1 MKLRVS
7 DLRILLR
14 IYYQKHLF
22 QNHDQ
27 VKNMRSKILTLILL
41 ILLILFISTTL
52 QIYEKTYANE
62 IYDNRHTIG
71 FPQNITYTINI
82 SSSELSEIINQL
94 KNIDNITSSCKNIDC
109 VQNISSSYIR
119 SVANRLRDEGVLSND
134 AYDAINI
141 LSNPGSSDYKDLYS
155 LINDPEIRSLLSQ
168 LNTSDIQ
175 KFAELANSSMNR
187 LMEMYVSGRISYKE
201 YAAALELIRR
211 LALEKN
217 VYDIYNLAGEREMD
231 LLRAII
237 DRSYSDALLKMISA
251 SKDISLIEKGS
262 SNKIFVSQNNMSGL
276 NLFSGFEGLRL
287 VQIMFPSIPLTMILG
302 IAVVGVLITLIIML
316 LRLGVNPL
324 EKISRYITNR
334 GVIDISKLSNLPTPI
349 KIYWMAV
356 SILSKRVPRYENET
370 HREYLRKII
379 ENKDPSSQN
388 FSKIT
393 EVYELTKYAGVINKD
408 LEKTAEESFKEMSR
422 R

>member
-1 MKLRVS
+1 
-7 DLRILLR
+7 
-14 IYYQKHLF
+14 
-22 QNHDQ
+22 
-27 VKNMRSKILTLILL
+27 MRSKILTL

-262 SNKIFVSQNNMSGL
+262 SNKIFVSQNNMSGS

-334 GVIDISKLSNLPTPI
+334 GVIDISRLSNLPTPI

>member
-1 MKLRVS
+1 
-7 DLRILLR
+7 
-14 IYYQKHLF
+14 
-22 QNHDQ
+22 
-27 VKNMRSKILTLILL
+27 MRSKILTLILL
-41 ILLILFISTTL
+41 ILLISTTL

-82 SSSELSEIINQL
+82 SNSELSEIINQL

-141 LSNPGSSDYKDLYS
+141 LSNSGSSDYKDLYS

-262 SNKIFVSQNNMSGL
+262 SNKIFVSQNNMSGS
-276 NLFSGFEGLRL
+276 NLFSGFKGLRL
-287 VQIMFPSIPLTMILG
+287 VQIMFPSIPLTMILE

-334 GVIDISKLSNLPTPI
+334 GVIDISRLSNLPTPI

>member
-1 MKLRVS
+1 
-7 DLRILLR
+7 
-14 IYYQKHLF
+14 
-22 QNHDQ
+22 
-27 VKNMRSKILTLILL
+27 
-41 ILLILFISTTL
+41 
-52 QIYEKTYANE
+52 IYEKTYANE

-287 VQIMFPSIPLTMILG
+287 VQIMFPSIPLTMILE

>member
-1 MKLRVS
+1 
-7 DLRILLR
+7 
-14 IYYQKHLF
+14 
-22 QNHDQ
+22 
-27 VKNMRSKILTLILL
+27 MRSKILTL

-94 KNIDNITSSCKNIDC
+94 KNIDNITSSCRNIDC

-141 LSNPGSSDYKDLYS
+141 LSNSGSSDYKDLYS

-334 GVIDISKLSNLPTPI
+334 GVIDINKLSNLPTPI

>member
-1 MKLRVS
+1 
-7 DLRILLR
+7 
-14 IYYQKHLF
+14 
-22 QNHDQ
+22 
-27 VKNMRSKILTLILL
+27 MRSKILTLILL
-41 ILLILFISTTL
+41 ILLISTTL

-71 FPQNITYTINI
+71 FPQNITYIINI

-251 SKDISLIEKGS
+251 SKDISLMEKGS

>member
-41 ILLILFISTTL
+41 ILLISTTL

-82 SSSELSEIINQL
+82 SNSELSEIINQL

-141 LSNPGSSDYKDLYS
+141 LSNSGSSDYKDLYS

-262 SNKIFVSQNNMSGL
+262 SNKIFVSQNNMSGS
-276 NLFSGFEGLRL
+276 NLFSGFKGLRL
-287 VQIMFPSIPLTMILG
+287 VQIMFPSIPLTMILE

-334 GVIDISKLSNLPTPI
+334 GVIDISRLSNLPTPI

>member
-1 MKLRVS
+1 
-7 DLRILLR
+7 
-14 IYYQKHLF
+14 
-22 QNHDQ
+22 
-27 VKNMRSKILTLILL
+27 MRSKILTL

>member
-1 MKLRVS
+1 
-7 DLRILLR
+7 
-14 IYYQKHLF
+14 
-22 QNHDQ
+22 
-27 VKNMRSKILTLILL
+27 MRSKILTLILL
-41 ILLILFISTTL
+41 ILLISTTL

-155 LINDPEIRSLLSQ
+155 SINDPEIRSLLSQ

>member
-1 MKLRVS
+1 
-7 DLRILLR
+7 
-14 IYYQKHLF
+14 
-22 QNHDQ
+22 
-27 VKNMRSKILTLILL
+27 MRSKILTLILL
-41 ILLILFISTTL
+41 ILLISTTL

-71 FPQNITYTINI
+71 FPQNITYIINI

-94 KNIDNITSSCKNIDC
+94 KNIDNITSSCRNIDC

>member
-7 DLRILLR
+7 DLRILLK

-27 VKNMRSKILTLILL
+27 VKNMRSKILTL

>member
-1 MKLRVS
+1 
-7 DLRILLR
+7 
-14 IYYQKHLF
+14 
-22 QNHDQ
+22 
-27 VKNMRSKILTLILL
+27 MRSKILTLILL
-41 ILLILFISTTL
+41 ILLILLISTTL

-94 KNIDNITSSCKNIDC
+94 KNIDNITSGCKNIDC

-262 SNKIFVSQNNMSGL
+262 SNKIFVSQNNMSGS

-287 VQIMFPSIPLTMILG
+287 VQIMFPSIPLTMILE
-302 IAVVGVLITLIIML
+302 IAVVGVLITLIMML

-334 GVIDISKLSNLPTPI
+334 GVIDISRLSNLPTPI

-370 HREYLRKII
+370 HREYLKKII

>member
-1 MKLRVS
+1 
-7 DLRILLR
+7 
-14 IYYQKHLF
+14 
-22 QNHDQ
+22 
-27 VKNMRSKILTLILL
+27 MRSKILTL

-141 LSNPGSSDYKDLYS
+141 LSNPGSFDYKDLYS

-262 SNKIFVSQNNMSGL
+262 SNKIFVSQNNMSGS

>member
-1 MKLRVS
+1 
-7 DLRILLR
+7 
-14 IYYQKHLF
+14 
-22 QNHDQ
+22 
-27 VKNMRSKILTLILL
+27 MRSKILTLILL

-141 LSNPGSSDYKDLYS
+141 LSNSGSSDYKDLYS

>member
-1 MKLRVS
+1 
-7 DLRILLR
+7 
-14 IYYQKHLF
+14 
-22 QNHDQ
+22 
-27 VKNMRSKILTLILL
+27 MRSKILTL

-94 KNIDNITSSCKNIDC
+94 KNIDNITSSCRNIDC
-109 VQNISSSYIR
+109 VQSISSSYIR

-141 LSNPGSSDYKDLYS
+141 LSNPGSFDYKDLYS

-262 SNKIFVSQNNMSGL
+262 SNKIFVSQNNMSGS

>member
-1 MKLRVS
+1 
-7 DLRILLR
+7 
-14 IYYQKHLF
+14 
-22 QNHDQ
+22 
-27 VKNMRSKILTLILL
+27 MRSKILTLILL
-41 ILLILFISTTL
+41 ILLISTTL

-94 KNIDNITSSCKNIDC
+94 KNIDNITSSCKNINC

-201 YAAALELIRR
+201 YAAALELIKR

-262 SNKIFVSQNNMSGL
+262 SNKIFVSQNNMSGS

-287 VQIMFPSIPLTMILG
+287 VQIMFPSIPLTMILE

-334 GVIDISKLSNLPTPI
+334 GVIDISRLSNLPTPI

>member
-1 MKLRVS
+1 
-7 DLRILLR
+7 
-14 IYYQKHLF
+14 
-22 QNHDQ
+22 
-27 VKNMRSKILTLILL
+27 MRSKILTLILL
-41 ILLILFISTTL
+41 ILLISTTL

-71 FPQNITYTINI
+71 FPQNITYIINI

-94 KNIDNITSSCKNIDC
+94 KNIDNITSSCRNIDC

-287 VQIMFPSIPLTMILG
+287 VQIMFPSIPLTMILE

>member
-1 MKLRVS
+1 
-7 DLRILLR
+7 
-14 IYYQKHLF
+14 
-22 QNHDQ
+22 
-27 VKNMRSKILTLILL
+27 MRSKILTL

-94 KNIDNITSSCKNIDC
+94 KNIDNITSSCRNIDC

>member
-27 VKNMRSKILTLILL
+27 VKNMRSKILTL

>member
-1 MKLRVS
+1 
-7 DLRILLR
+7 
-14 IYYQKHLF
+14 
-22 QNHDQ
+22 
-27 VKNMRSKILTLILL
+27 MRSKILTLILL
-41 ILLILFISTTL
+41 ILLISTTF

-155 LINDPEIRSLLSQ
+155 SINDPEIRSLLSQ

>member
-1 MKLRVS
+1 
-7 DLRILLR
+7 
-14 IYYQKHLF
+14 
-22 QNHDQ
+22 
-27 VKNMRSKILTLILL
+27 MRSTILTLILL
-41 ILLILFISTTL
+41 ILLISTTL

-141 LSNPGSSDYKDLYS
+141 LSNSGSSDYKDLYS

-334 GVIDISKLSNLPTPI
+334 GVIDISKLSHLPTPI

>member
-1 MKLRVS
+1 
-7 DLRILLR
+7 
-14 IYYQKHLF
+14 
-22 QNHDQ
+22 
-27 VKNMRSKILTLILL
+27 MRSKISTLILL
-41 ILLILFISTTL
+41 ILLILLISTTL

-237 DRSYSDALLKMISA
+237 DRSYSNALLKMISA

-287 VQIMFPSIPLTMILG
+287 VQIMFPSIPLTMILE

>member
-1 MKLRVS
+1 
-7 DLRILLR
+7 
-14 IYYQKHLF
+14 
-22 QNHDQ
+22 
-27 VKNMRSKILTLILL
+27 MRSKILTLILL
-41 ILLILFISTTL
+41 ILLILLISTTL

-141 LSNPGSSDYKDLYS
+141 LSNSGSSDYKDLYS

-262 SNKIFVSQNNMSGL
+262 SNKIFVSQNNMSGS

-287 VQIMFPSIPLTMILG
+287 VQIMFPSIPLTMILE

-334 GVIDISKLSNLPTPI
+334 GVIDISRLSNLPTPI

>member
-1 MKLRVS
+1 MG
-7 DLRILLR
+7 
-14 IYYQKHLF
+14 
-22 QNHDQ
+22 
-27 VKNMRSKILTLILL
+27 SKILTLILL
-41 ILLILFISTTL
+41 ILLILLISTTL

-141 LSNPGSSDYKDLYS
+141 LSNSGSSDYKDLYS

-262 SNKIFVSQNNMSGL
+262 SNKIFVSQNNMSGS

-287 VQIMFPSIPLTMILG
+287 VQIMFPSIPLTMILE

-370 HREYLRKII
+370 HREYLKKII

>member
-1 MKLRVS
+1 
-7 DLRILLR
+7 
-14 IYYQKHLF
+14 
-22 QNHDQ
+22 
-27 VKNMRSKILTLILL
+27 
-41 ILLILFISTTL
+41 
-52 QIYEKTYANE
+52 
-62 IYDNRHTIG
+62 
-71 FPQNITYTINI
+71 
-82 SSSELSEIINQL
+82 
-94 KNIDNITSSCKNIDC
+94 
-109 VQNISSSYIR
+109 
-119 SVANRLRDEGVLSND
+119 
-134 AYDAINI
+134 
-141 LSNPGSSDYKDLYS
+141 
-155 LINDPEIRSLLSQ
+155 
-168 LNTSDIQ
+168 
-175 KFAELANSSMNR
+175 
-187 LMEMYVSGRISYKE
+187 MEMYVSGRISYKE

-262 SNKIFVSQNNMSGL
+262 SNKIFVSQNNMSGP

-287 VQIMFPSIPLTMILG
+287 VQIMFPSIPLTMILE

>member
-1 MKLRVS
+1 
-7 DLRILLR
+7 
-14 IYYQKHLF
+14 
-22 QNHDQ
+22 
-27 VKNMRSKILTLILL
+27 MRSKILTLILL
-41 ILLILFISTTL
+41 ILLILLISTTL

-94 KNIDNITSSCKNIDC
+94 KNIDNITSGCKNIDC

-262 SNKIFVSQNNMSGL
+262 SNKIFVSQNNMSGS

-287 VQIMFPSIPLTMILG
+287 VQIMFPSIPLTMILE

-370 HREYLRKII
+370 HREYLKKII

>member
-1 MKLRVS
+1 
-7 DLRILLR
+7 
-14 IYYQKHLF
+14 
-22 QNHDQ
+22 
-27 VKNMRSKILTLILL
+27 MRSKILTLILL
-41 ILLILFISTTL
+41 ILLISTTL

-94 KNIDNITSSCKNIDC
+94 KNIDNITSGCKNIDC

-141 LSNPGSSDYKDLYS
+141 LSNSGSSDYKDLYS

-262 SNKIFVSQNNMSGL
+262 SNKIFVSQNNMSGS

-287 VQIMFPSIPLTMILG
+287 VQIMFPSIPLTMILE

>member
-1 MKLRVS
+1 
-7 DLRILLR
+7 
-14 IYYQKHLF
+14 
-22 QNHDQ
+22 
-27 VKNMRSKILTLILL
+27 MRSKILTL

-262 SNKIFVSQNNMSGL
+262 SNKIFVSQNNMSGS

>member
-1 MKLRVS
+1 
-7 DLRILLR
+7 
-14 IYYQKHLF
+14 
-22 QNHDQ
+22 
-27 VKNMRSKILTLILL
+27 MRSKILTLILL
-41 ILLILFISTTL
+41 ILLILLISTTL

-141 LSNPGSSDYKDLYS
+141 LSNSGSSDYKDLYS

-287 VQIMFPSIPLTMILG
+287 VQIMFPSIPLTMILE

-370 HREYLRKII
+370 HREYLKKII

>member
-1 MKLRVS
+1 
-7 DLRILLR
+7 
-14 IYYQKHLF
+14 
-22 QNHDQ
+22 
-27 VKNMRSKILTLILL
+27 MRSKILTLILL
-41 ILLILFISTTL
+41 ILLISTTL

-71 FPQNITYTINI
+71 FPQNITYIINI

-287 VQIMFPSIPLTMILG
+287 VQIMFPSIPLAMILG

>member
-1 MKLRVS
+1 
-7 DLRILLR
+7 
-14 IYYQKHLF
+14 
-22 QNHDQ
+22 
-27 VKNMRSKILTLILL
+27 MRSKILTLILL
-41 ILLILFISTTL
+41 ILLISTTL

-71 FPQNITYTINI
+71 FPQNITYIINI

-287 VQIMFPSIPLTMILG
+287 VQIMFPSIPLAMILG

-316 LRLGVNPL
+316 LKLGVNPL

>member
-1 MKLRVS
+1 
-7 DLRILLR
+7 
-14 IYYQKHLF
+14 
-22 QNHDQ
+22 
-27 VKNMRSKILTLILL
+27 
-41 ILLILFISTTL
+41 
-52 QIYEKTYANE
+52 
-62 IYDNRHTIG
+62 
-71 FPQNITYTINI
+71 
-82 SSSELSEIINQL
+82 
-94 KNIDNITSSCKNIDC
+94 
-109 VQNISSSYIR
+109 
-119 SVANRLRDEGVLSND
+119 VANRLRDEGVLSND

-262 SNKIFVSQNNMSGL
+262 SNKIFVSQNNMSGS

>member
-1 MKLRVS
+1 
-7 DLRILLR
+7 
-14 IYYQKHLF
+14 
-22 QNHDQ
+22 
-27 VKNMRSKILTLILL
+27 MRSKILTLILL
-41 ILLILFISTTL
+41 ILLISTTL

>member
-1 MKLRVS
+1 
-7 DLRILLR
+7 
-14 IYYQKHLF
+14 
-22 QNHDQ
+22 
-27 VKNMRSKILTLILL
+27 MRSKILTLILL
-41 ILLILFISTTL
+41 ILLISTTL

-141 LSNPGSSDYKDLYS
+141 LSNSGSSDYKDLYS

-262 SNKIFVSQNNMSGL
+262 SNKIFVSQNNMSGS

-287 VQIMFPSIPLTMILG
+287 VQIMFPSIPLTMILE

-334 GVIDISKLSNLPTPI
+334 GVIDISRLSNLPTPI

>member
-1 MKLRVS
+1 MG
-7 DLRILLR
+7 
-14 IYYQKHLF
+14 
-22 QNHDQ
+22 
-27 VKNMRSKILTLILL
+27 SKILTLILL
-41 ILLILFISTTL
+41 ILLILLISTTL

-94 KNIDNITSSCKNIDC
+94 KNIDNITSGCKNIDC

-141 LSNPGSSDYKDLYS
+141 LSNSGSSDYKDLYS

-262 SNKIFVSQNNMSGL
+262 SNKIFVSQNNMSGS

-287 VQIMFPSIPLTMILG
+287 VQIMFPSIPLTMILE

>member
-1 MKLRVS
+1 
-7 DLRILLR
+7 
-14 IYYQKHLF
+14 
-22 QNHDQ
+22 
-27 VKNMRSKILTLILL
+27 MRSKILTLILL
-41 ILLILFISTTL
+41 ILLISTTL

-71 FPQNITYTINI
+71 FPQNITYIINI

-94 KNIDNITSSCKNIDC
+94 KNIDNITSSCRNIDC

-287 VQIMFPSIPLTMILG
+287 VQIMFPSIPLAMILG